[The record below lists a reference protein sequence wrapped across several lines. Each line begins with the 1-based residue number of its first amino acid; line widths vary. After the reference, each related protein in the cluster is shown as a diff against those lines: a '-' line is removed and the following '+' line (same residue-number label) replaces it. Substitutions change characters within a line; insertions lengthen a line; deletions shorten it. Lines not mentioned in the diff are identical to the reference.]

1 VSLKRRQHQ
10 RAAARAALI
19 GAAVVVPIAVGAAF
33 GASVRRV
40 LVPESLMLVF
50 VVAVTLV
57 GGTVPGILAALSATA
72 SLWFFNLPPGA
83 SFRLTHS
90 DDTVTVILT
99 GLIAVGLV
107 FLLSELQRRDRRATV
122 ERTSLEIDV
131 RVQRRAISTMQRALM
146 PQILPVVPAITIGSY
161 YQTGGEDDAPVGGDW
176 FAFIPLSSTRLG
188 IAIGDVAGHGLP
200 AVTAM
205 AEYRYAMRVIAPQSP
220 DPATVLE
227 RFEALTAIYRRDI
240 FTSCVYGVI
249 DVREGTFT
257 FTSAGHPSPL
267 VVRSGRA
274 EPLAAGP
281 HGPVVGIDQT
291 VRYGSSSERL
301 KKDDFIVLYTD
312 GLVERRG
319 ENLDVGIDRLCGR
332 VADLSP
338 SDLDMQCEQI
348 VLDLVGAI
356 SEDDAAIVVAHYE
369 GPAD

>member
-1 VSLKRRQHQ
+1 LKRRQHWD
-10 RAAARAALI
+10 AARAALI
-19 GAAVVVPIAVGAAF
+19 AGAVVVPIAVGAAF

-50 VVAVTLV
+50 VVVVTLL
-57 GGTVPGILAALSATA
+57 GGIVPGTLAALSSIA
-72 SLWFFNLPPGA
+72 SLWFFNLPPGV

-90 DDTVTVILT
+90 DDGVTVILT

-107 FLLSELQRRDRRATV
+107 FVLSELQRRDRRATV
-122 ERTSLEIDV
+122 ERTSLEVDV
-131 RVQRRAISTMQRALM
+131 RAQRRAIATMQRALL
-146 PQILPVVPAITIGSY
+146 PQVLPAAPAITIGSH
-161 YQTGGEDDAPVGGDW
+161 YQAGGEDDAPVGGDW
-176 FAFIPLSSTRLG
+176 FAFIPLSPVRSG

-205 AEYRYAMRVIAPQSP
+205 AEYRYAMRVIATESP

-227 RFEALTAIYRRDI
+227 RFEAVTAIYRRDI

-249 DVREGTFT
+249 DVSEGTFT

-267 VVRSGRA
+267 LVRSGRA

-301 KKDDFIVLYTD
+301 KKDDFIVFYTD

-332 VADLSP
+332 VADLSQ
-338 SDLDMQCEQI
+338 SDLDMQCERI
-348 VLDLVGAI
+348 VLDLVGANPR
-356 SEDDAAIVVAHYE
+356 DDAAIVVAHYE
-369 GPAD
+369 GPAI